1 MTRATRA
8 STGARPP
15 GGASTGARPPGG
27 GSRALVAAALG
38 VGALAAAG
46 CGPARDAAPVTP
58 SAGASPR
65 PTAVAAAGGA
75 VDICAGNPPPPHP
88 FSGLLSRARCDQE
101 MFLTM
106 AGVADQ
112 LGVECSHCHAPH
124 PTDKQKEDYPKA
136 TPRKEI
142 ANWMGNHM
150 MRAVKMADG
159 SPMRCKS
166 CHQDP
171 DTGKSVARFLGNPR
185 DPRKAQEWMTM
196 VMVNRFV
203 GLEGQ
208 KLRCKSCHV
217 ENFGKSAFQGKVILR
232 TDHLPPPTHP
242 PAPPPA
248 AEPEPPPAVSP
259 DPLAPRP

>member
-1 MTRATRA
+1 VSRGTRC
-8 STGARPP
+8 STGARSPR
-15 GGASTGARPPGG
+15 GASK
-27 GSRALVAAALG
+27 ALVAAALTA
-38 VGALAAAG
+38 GALAVAG
-46 CGPARDAAPVTP
+46 CGPARDAAPASPT
-58 SAGASPR
+58 AGAPPR
-65 PTAVAAAGGA
+65 PTARAAAGAG
-75 VDICAGNPPPPHP
+75 VDICADNPPPPHP
-88 FSGLLSRARCDQE
+88 FFGLLARARCDQE

-136 TPRKEI
+136 TPKKEI

-150 MRAVKMADG
+150 MRSVKMADG

-166 CHQDP
+166 CHEDP
-171 DTGKSVARFLGNPR
+171 DTGKSVARFLGSPR

-217 ENFGKSAFQGKVILR
+217 ENFGKRGFQAKVILR
-232 TDHLPPPTHP
+232 TEHLPPHPDP
-242 PAPPPA
+242 PAPPPPPPA
-248 AEPEPPPAVSP
+248 EPPPAEP
-259 DPLAPRP
+259 AAPLAPPP